1 MTSWETMN
9 DHRWRTWHAHILRH
23 ALENVNDDQYLP
35 TSTFDQSMTFR
46 WSLNVSDMGHRMAI
60 GFLPLDI
67 FFGKQILV
75 ANSFATFQKKSFD
88 VFFWFEQ
95 IMPFSFPSNTYLRA
109 TVLDNFQAVGLLG
122 CWAAGLLGE
131 KCKCYLCAM
140 PCGKSSEIV
149 EYKKRELECI
159 AHTMH
164 ALENQFNI
172 SIP

>member
-1 MTSWETMN
+1 M
-9 DHRWRTWHAHILRH
+9 
-23 ALENVNDDQYLP
+23 
-35 TSTFDQSMTFR
+35 
-46 WSLNVSDMGHRMAI
+46 SL
-60 GFLPLDI
+60 
-67 FFGKQILV
+67 
-75 ANSFATFQKKSFD
+75 
-88 VFFWFEQ
+88 FWFEQ
-95 IMPFSFPSNTYLRA
+95 IMPFSFPNNTYLGA

-122 CWAAGLLGE
+122 E
-131 KCKCYLCAM
+131 KCKCYICAM